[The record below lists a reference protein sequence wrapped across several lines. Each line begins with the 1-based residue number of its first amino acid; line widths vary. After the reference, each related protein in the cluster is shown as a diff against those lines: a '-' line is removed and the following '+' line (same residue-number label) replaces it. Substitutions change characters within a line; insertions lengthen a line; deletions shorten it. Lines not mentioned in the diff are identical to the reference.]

1 MENKIVFLI
10 ILIIALWLLLS
21 EGGRN
26 AIRDFID
33 NIRS

>member
-21 EGGRN
+21 QSGRN
-26 AIRDFID
+26 VVGGFID